1 MDGAFLERIRGE
13 RTIIQRGLQMVHG
26 ILTPILVTLL
36 LAACGGSGE
45 SPSGPDQSVEGP
57 YLGETPP
64 GTTPRQFASQI
75 LTQQFHSSPVFS
87 PSGDEMYWSG
97 MDGGGLQFM
106 RLENGEWSAPQVAP
120 FNLLNSGEPVFGP
133 AGDTLYF
140 LSAQSYQ
147 GSQGSSDENVWR
159 VTRTAGGWS
168 DPTPLGS
175 PVNDHPMHWGVS
187 LAANRNLYLG
197 HTEGSGEIF
206 FSEFQDGIYQEAVS
220 VGEAINTEDMETTP
234 CIAPDESYLVFSRV
248 VQNGRGPINLYVSFR
263 GQDGS
268 WNEAVP
274 LTGVNTDGRE
284 ISPRLS
290 PDGEYLFFLRTVN
303 GELMP
308 FWVQSTVITAL
319 RPL

>member
-1 MDGAFLERIRGE
+1 MMG
-13 RTIIQRGLQMVHG
+13 
-26 ILTPILVTLL
+26 PILASILL
-36 LAACGGSGE
+36 IACGPGGSPTEAEDVLTG
-45 SPSGPDQSVEGP
+45 D

-75 LTQQFHSSPVFS
+75 LTQEFHSSPVFS

-97 MDGGGLQFM
+97 MDGGGIQFM

-120 FNLLNSGEPVFGP
+120 FSLLYSGEPVFGP

-140 LSAQSYQ
+140 LSGQSFE
-147 GSQGSSDENVWR
+147 GSQGSSDENVWKVVR
-159 VTRTAGGWS
+159 LADGWS
-168 DPTPLGS
+168 NPEPLGS

-187 LAANRNLYLG
+187 LAANRNLYFG

-206 FSEFQDGIYQEAVS
+206 YSEFRDGVYLEPVS
-220 VGEAINTEDMETTP
+220 LGDAINSEDMETTP

-248 VQNGRGPINLYVSFR
+248 VQNGLGPINLYVSFR

-268 WNEAVP
+268 WTEAVP

-290 PDGEYLFFLRTVN
+290 PDGDYLFFLRTVN

-308 FWVQSTVITAL
+308 FWVSSSVITAL
-319 RPL
+319 RPQ